1 MKLIIG
7 ALATIAVKVL
17 KHAFDGTM
25 MQQSLFVRIPVMG
38 KNHVKSGMVKAN
50 TSCTVDPVMVYKLVL
65 T

>member
-7 ALATIAVKVL
+7 ALATIAVKV
-17 KHAFDGTM
+17 KVHAVYGTL

-38 KNHVKSGMVKAN
+38 IILVKSGMVKAN
-50 TSCTVDPVMVYKLVL
+50 TLCTVDPVMVYKLVL